1 MKEKENFCIGKYFAS
16 GKDQRFF
23 VFDKRIK
30 FSRKKKLNEDDET
43 ISNDG
48 FVEKVVYWFAQS
60 SH

>member
-43 ISNDG
+43 ISDDG
-48 FVEKVVYWFAQS
+48 LVEKAVYRFV
-60 SH
+60 